1 MPFPLRPR
9 LRSRFRLALAVLAT
23 LVMGASVLSRA
34 AGRPQSVPHAGDRA
48 PAHAGSFYPE
58 QPSTL
63 KAAIDGFLRDA
74 VLQRV
79 PDARVLVVPHA
90 GIVYS
95 GQIAADA
102 FAQTRGQAID
112 TVVILGANHTG
123 PFARASVYDGE
134 RWQTP
139 LGSVAVDRAL
149 AETIVDAGIGAVF
162 DRARHER
169 EHSIEVQVP
178 FIQVLHPSASIVPI
192 VIGAPDPA
200 ICERLGRLLA
210 RLARERRLLIVASSD
225 LSHYP
230 PADEARRLDARTLD
244 VLVSGAASTLLL
256 RNEQDVLTADGPPVP
271 GLVTRACGLGP
282 LLVAAEA
289 ARSLGASRGV
299 VLSYA
304 NSADSV
310 IGAPDKAV
318 GYGAVAFAPGPGG
331 ADTTALAV
339 VRPDGQTPLDTA
351 DKRTLLRIARE
362 TLTRRFTSDTLPLAR
377 GGSPRVWRESG
388 AFVTLKTRGNGALR
402 GCVGRVD
409 GSGPLLRL
417 VSAMSLAAAF
427 ADQRF
432 KPLTSRELQAVEIE
446 ISVVTAPRTVR
457 GPADIVVGRDGVVL
471 QVGEKSAVFL
481 PYVAEEQGWSRE
493 DMLDHLAEKAGLHP
507 SAWRDKRAKLLTF
520 QGDTFSESDVRRLS
534 PDGRDVS

>member
-1 MPFPLRPR
+1 MRFPLRPR
-9 LRSRFRLALAVLAT
+9 PRSRCRLALAAPAI
-23 LVMGASVLSRA
+23 LVMVSSVLPWA
-34 AGRPQSVPHAGDRA
+34 AGRPQSPLTGGDRV
-48 PAHAGSFYPE
+48 PAHAGSFYPG

-74 VLQRV
+74 VAQRV

-90 GIVYS
+90 GILYS

-102 FAQTRGQAID
+102 FAQTRGQSVD

-123 PFARASVYDGE
+123 PSSRASVFDGE

-139 LGSVAVDRAL
+139 LGPVAVDRAL
-149 AETIVDAGIGAVF
+149 AEVIVEAGVGAVF
-162 DRARHER
+162 DRTRHER

-178 FIQVLHPSASIVPI
+178 FIQVLHPSASILPI
-192 VIGAPDPA
+192 VIGAPEPA
-200 ICERLGRLLA
+200 LCERLGRLLA
-210 RLARERRLLIVASSD
+210 RLARDRRLLIVASSD

-230 PADEARRLDARTLD
+230 PADEARRLDAGTLEA
-244 VLVSGAASTLLL
+244 LVSGPASTLLL
-256 RNEQDVLTADGPPVP
+256 RNEQEIPAAEGPSVP

-289 ARSLGASRGV
+289 ARSLGATRGV

-304 NSADSV
+304 NSSDSV
-310 IGAPDKAV
+310 VGTPDKAV

-339 VRPDGQTPLDTA
+339 VRPDAQTPLDTA

-377 GGSPRVWRESG
+377 GGSPRVWRERG
-388 AFVTLKTRGNGALR
+388 AFVTLKTRGGGALR
-402 GCVGRVD
+402 GCVGRVE

-432 KPLTSRELQAVEIE
+432 TPLTPRELQGVDIE
-446 ISVVTAPRTVR
+446 ISVLTAPRAVR
-457 GPADIVVGRDGVVL
+457 GPAEIVVGRDGVVL

-481 PYVAEEQGWSRE
+481 PYVAEEAGWSRE
-493 DMLDHLAEKAGLHP
+493 ELLDHLAEKAGLP
-507 SAWRDKRAKLLTF
+507 PFAWRDKRATFLTF
-520 QGDTFSESDVRRLS
+520 QSDTFSEATVR
-534 PDGRDVS
+534 